1 MTETP
6 VVGDDRTGSRAG
18 PFVLPEILDIT
29 VVQSL
34 KADMLERVAA
44 EGPLTVDASQVE
56 KIGSAA
62 IQIIHAAG
70 LARAI
75 RGRAM
80 TVTDPSPAF
89 IQGFTDI
96 GFAEDLKNWSAN

>member
-1 MTETP
+1 MTDSP
-6 VVGDDRTGSRAG
+6 AIGDDRTGAGPG
-18 PFVLPEILDIT
+18 PFVLPEILDIS
-29 VVQSL
+29 VAQSL
-34 KADMLERVAA
+34 KADILERVAA
-44 EGPLTVDASQVE
+44 EGPLMIDASQVE

-80 TVTDPSPAF
+80 TVKDPSPAF

-96 GFAEDLKNWSAN
+96 GFAQDLKNWSAN